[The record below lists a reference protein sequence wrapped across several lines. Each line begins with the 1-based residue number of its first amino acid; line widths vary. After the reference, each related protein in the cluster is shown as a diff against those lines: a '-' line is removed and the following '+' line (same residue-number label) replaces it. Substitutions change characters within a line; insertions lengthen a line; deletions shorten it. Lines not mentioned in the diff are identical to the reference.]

1 MATFIYKGIDENGS
15 LVNGTI
21 DSVDL
26 AYATQS
32 LSTKNLSILKI
43 AQSNN
48 IASRISFLAGKVNRR
63 DVIEFAKNLS
73 SEMRAGISMLDALE
87 DIALATD
94 KKALKDAV
102 FDLKERVLSGST
114 LSDALS
120 ANAKNFPD
128 ILPRMVK
135 IGEETG
141 RLELS
146 LVQVADHLQR
156 LDDLSG
162 TIKRALMYP
171 AFILVVISAALTF
184 WLIYVMPKML
194 AVIAEMGV
202 TMPLPTRIML
212 VISNTAQKQWYLV
225 PIAIVGLFILV
236 RAALRQDSFRYYYDK
251 ILMNTPIVK
260 TFVVHKRLAA
270 FAEQANILIV
280 AGITID
286 RALDV
291 VADSIGSEVFRRA
304 IYRVKEKILSG
315 SRISDAIRAE
325 SVFPRMVAR
334 LVDVG
339 ETAGSLSDQFHFLS
353 TYHGKRL
360 DDVSDRL
367 GKMIEPVMMAV
378 VGIIFIFMIMA
389 ILLPMYE
396 VIGKMK

>member
-1 MATFIYKGIDENGS
+1 MATFVYKGIDENGNM
-15 LVNGTI
+15 VNGTI
-21 DSVDL
+21 DSTDL

-32 LSTKNLSILKI
+32 LSVKNLFILKI
-43 AQSNN
+43 TPVNN
-48 IASRISFLAGKVNRR
+48 ITGRISFLSGKVTRR
-63 DVIEFAKNLS
+63 DVIEFARNMS
-73 SEMRAGISMLDALE
+73 SEMRAGIPMLDALE

-102 FDLKERVLSGST
+102 FDLKDRIMSGST

-120 ANAKNFPD
+120 ANGKAFPD
-128 ILPRMVK
+128 ILPRMTK

-156 LDDLSG
+156 IDDLSG

-171 AFILVVISAALTF
+171 IFILIVISAALIF
-184 WLIYVMPKML
+184 WLVYVMPKML
-194 AVIAEMGV
+194 AVIKDMGV
-202 TMPLPTRIML
+202 AMPLPTRIML
-212 VISNTAQKQWYLV
+212 AISNGAQLYWYVV
-225 PIAIVGLFILV
+225 PIILIGFFLLL
-236 RAALRQDSFRYYYDK
+236 RAALKQESFRYYFDR
-251 ILMNTPIVK
+251 ILMNLPIVK
-260 TFVVHKRLAA
+260 SFINHKRLAS
-270 FAEQANILIV
+270 FAEQTNILIV

-286 RALDV
+286 RALDI
-291 VADSIGSEVFRRA
+291 VANSIGSEVFKRA
-304 IYRVKEKILSG
+304 ILHVKEKILSG
-315 SRISDAIRAE
+315 SRISDAIRQE
-325 SVFPRMVAR
+325 SVFPKMVAR

-353 TYHGKRL
+353 TFHGKRL
-360 DDVSDRL
+360 DDTSERL
-367 GKMIEPVMMAV
+367 SKMIEPVMMAV